1 MSIPPP
7 PDPGSG
13 PAGPVIFGYFPSLE
27 SNPPEAGPDNE
38 THQSIEEE
46 AKTPE
51 KPAPAT
57 KSHQSTEEEAKVKV
71 KATQEAKRRPP

>member
-1 MSIPPP
+1 
-7 PDPGSG
+7 
-13 PAGPVIFGYFPSLE
+13 VIFGYFPSLE
-27 SNPPEAGPDNE
+27 SNPPEAGPENKN
-38 THQSIEEE
+38 HQTTEEE